1 MSASQPALF
10 ILKHS
15 VGCKGDRKV
24 TGWSKHGFK
33 YVQVRSV
40 TIFRDKWWSFRL
52 LKCCDTLVNQGL
64 SL

>member
-40 TIFRDKWWSFRL
+40 TIFRDKSF
-52 LKCCDTLVNQGL
+52 CSG
-64 SL
+64 S